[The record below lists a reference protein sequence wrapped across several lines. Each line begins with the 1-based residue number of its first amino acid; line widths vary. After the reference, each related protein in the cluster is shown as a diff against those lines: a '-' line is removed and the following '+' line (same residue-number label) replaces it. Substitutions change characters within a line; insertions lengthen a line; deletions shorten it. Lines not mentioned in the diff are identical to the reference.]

1 MAEAEDAAN
10 APLIGSN
17 ISNDQSDSW
26 EHEAHDERE
35 STLSQEQALTSP
47 SAFIWALTFA
57 AGISGLL
64 FGYEYISSA

>member
-1 MAEAEDAAN
+1 MAEDNDAAN

-17 ISNDQSDSW
+17 NPNDQSDPW
-26 EHEAHDERE
+26 VHEVNHERE
-35 STLSQEQALTSP
+35 STLSQEQALTTP

-64 FGYEYISSA
+64 FGYE